1 MKMKKET
8 TIKVI
13 SVLSYIN
20 IIFFI
25 GAFVTA
31 LVSGIFTVF
40 LPLVLMLFCC
50 MVIIRIILNGIKN
63 QGNN

>member
-13 SVLSYIN
+13 SLLSYIN

-31 LVSGIFTVF
+31 LVSGIFTAF
-40 LPLVLMLFCC
+40 LPLVLILFCS
-50 MVIIRIILNGIKN
+50 MVITRIILNSMKN
-63 QGNN
+63 QENN

>member
-13 SVLSYIN
+13 SILSYIN

-25 GAFVTA
+25 GAFVAA

-40 LPLVLMLFCC
+40 LPIVLMSFCC
-50 MVIIRIILNGIKN
+50 MVVTRIILNSMKN

>member
-1 MKMKKET
+1 MKKEI
-8 TIKVI
+8 TIKLI
-13 SVLSYIN
+13 SILSYIN

-31 LVSGIFTVF
+31 LVSGTFTAF

-50 MVIIRIILNGIKN
+50 MVVMMIILNSIKN
-63 QGNN
+63 QVNN